1 MRAEDRVIERRLT
14 RRDWDVVRRAASA
27 INELRASLEM
37 KYGACDYDSAEMIR
51 RWRDSRTWR
60 DL

>member
-1 MRAEDRVIERRLT
+1 MRARDRVLKRRLT
-14 RRDWDVVRRAASA
+14 RRDWDAVRRAASA

-37 KYGACDYDSAEMIR
+37 KYGACDYGSAEMIR
-51 RWRDSRTWR
+51 WWRDSRTWR